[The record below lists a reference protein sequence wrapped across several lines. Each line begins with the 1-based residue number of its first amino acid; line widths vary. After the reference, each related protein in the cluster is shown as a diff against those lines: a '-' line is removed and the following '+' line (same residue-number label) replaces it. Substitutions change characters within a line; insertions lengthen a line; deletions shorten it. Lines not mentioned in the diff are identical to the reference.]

1 MRMALKAPRASKQ
14 RPRRPAPAVRDRAR
28 LRCYGG
34 IPARVSKRIRHG
46 DMEDT
51 GFRTTVP
58 LALFGQGPAFVRI
71 RAGTDFPEMRADLRE
86 IVGRVTAPLAA
97 TAPSAVS
104 GAAR

>member
-1 MRMALKAPRASKQ
+1 VTAPGCA
-14 RPRRPAPAVRDRAR
+14 AT
-28 LRCYGG
+28 GG

-46 DMEDT
+46 DVDDK
-51 GFRTTVP
+51 GFRATVP
-58 LALFGQGPAFVRI
+58 LALFAQGPAFVRI